1 MVLKFDSASWNH
13 GVKSIYYSFFFCLPF
28 LDTEY
33 DIVNIVQDK
42 DVHLIQWMENDLKL
56 PVV

>member
-1 MVLKFDSASWNH
+1 MRSSLYSIAS
-13 GVKSIYYSFFFCLPF
+13 PF

-33 DIVNIVQDK
+33 DIVYVVQDK